1 MYIYKKESQ
10 LVIIGLHVVYNRFVS
25 FGSSLQPLTEV
36 IFMDKLNDSSSKL
49 LDIFPT
55 VNSSLLIQQFIPLIS
70 FPGYFDRLYNTASE
84 MESRSKLMG
93 VSISPVKQRHT
104 QYKLPTEEQVKDSS
118 ELISFVLD
126 QSNDLFPTLDQ
137 EGITLLLMY
146 IQPLFEH
153 SVISFEAVSTL
164 FEPISQFLSRRVLQQ
179 SFLIPFLNVFDNI
192 SNPVQRY
199 NVLNRRIASILI
211 ASLGLSTFLS
221 RYLHCFI
228 EAVIEPMGHN
238 MTETNQLPK
247 QQVSFLKDAS
257 EDNDLS
263 LSHRLDL
270 SHASN
275 PLSPSSSTTTKHS
288 LHYSWREE
296 HGIHSDDEEDS
307 EGEEDFNYPDVSLL
321 ETKSTPVSSVSVFGL
336 LADIEETDCQSDLD
350 TSLQSPINK
359 KDSEPSVTVS
369 GRRDSDAPRRTTLGR
384 KECSS
389 TSLSAPKPSRKHSKS
404 ELDQSTS
411 QAMPT
416 RPLPL
421 RQSSSLEDDIDDDNS
436 DLLPPT
442 ISVSAVRSFPV
453 LPITEIDNY
462 SDRMNGQ
469 EEEEV
474 EKDDVPMATT
484 AVDPHLLAMSQRIS
498 EVASDCLIWLL
509 WRLGPLLSTKH
520 IVRPL
525 LDSFHR

>member
-1 MYIYKKESQ
+1 M
-10 LVIIGLHVVYNRFVS
+10 HVDMLLINIVYNRFVS
-25 FGSSLQPLTEV
+25 FASSLQSLTEI
-36 IFMDKLNDSSSKL
+36 IFMDKLKDSSSKL

-55 VNSSLLIQQFIPLIS
+55 VNSSSLIQQFIPLIS
-70 FPGYFDRLYNTASE
+70 FPGYFDRLYDTASE
-84 MESRSKLMG
+84 MESRSKSMG

-104 QYKLPTEEQVKDSS
+104 QHKVPTEEQMKDSS

-126 QSNDLFPTLDQ
+126 QSNDIFPTLDQ
-137 EGITLLLMY
+137 EGIALLLMY

-153 SVISFEAVSTL
+153 SITSFEAVSTL
-164 FEPISQFLSRRVLQQ
+164 FEPISLYLSRRVLQQ
-179 SFLIPFLNVFDNI
+179 SFLIPFLNVFDNV
-192 SNPVQRY
+192 SNPIQRY
-199 NVLNRRIASILI
+199 NVLNRRIASILV

-238 MTETNQLPK
+238 MTEQPPK
-247 QQVSFLKDAS
+247 QQVSFLKDAA

-275 PLSPSSSTTTKHS
+275 PLSPSSSTATKHS

-296 HGIHSDDEEDS
+296 HGIHSDEEDS
-307 EGEEDFNYPDVSLL
+307 EGEEDFNYPDISLL

-336 LADIEETDCQSDLD
+336 LADIEETDCQSDSD
-350 TSLQSPINK
+350 TSLQSPVDK
-359 KDSEPSVTVS
+359 KDSEPPSITVS
-369 GRRDSDAPRRTTLGR
+369 SRRDSDAPRRTTLGR
-384 KECSS
+384 KHVSS
-389 TSLSAPKPSRKHSKS
+389 TSVSAPKPSGKYSNKN

-411 QAMPT
+411 QATPTTTPT
-416 RPLPL
+416 RPL
-421 RQSSSLEDDIDDDNS
+421 RQSSSIEDDVVDDTS

-442 ISVSAVRSFPV
+442 VSVSTVRRSFPV
-453 LPITEIDNY
+453 LPVKTAAEIDDCP
-462 SDRMNGQ
+462 DRVSEQ

-474 EKDDVPMATT
+474 EKDGVPMATT